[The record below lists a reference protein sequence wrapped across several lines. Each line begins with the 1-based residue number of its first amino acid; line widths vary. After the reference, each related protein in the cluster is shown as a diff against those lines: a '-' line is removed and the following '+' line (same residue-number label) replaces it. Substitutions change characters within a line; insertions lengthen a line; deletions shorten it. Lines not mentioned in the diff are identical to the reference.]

1 MFRNQFVKSLQ
12 FMLACSLFSFGSVYA
27 DVPLTVEG
35 LLTDKGKL
43 KLDMTVSY
51 ANSEKSNASTGDYV
65 NIQTGPTS
73 FVTFPT
79 KVGDGVINSDVLVGT
94 LGLKYGIFA
103 NTEVYGRSSWFS
115 SANRSSGVSGISN
128 SSNNGLADAWVGV
141 NYKFRDDKKTSAV
154 LGFIEAAII
163 EKHNNNSASMKSWL
177 VGFTTYKSTLV
188 SG

>member
-79 KVGDGVINSDVLVGT
+79 KVGDGVINSDGRIQVRSATRFNEAWNTSWGVLNPSRF
-94 LGLKYGIFA
+94 LG
-103 NTEVYGRSSWFS
+103 R
-115 SANRSSGVSGISN
+115 
-128 SSNNGLADAWVGV
+128 
-141 NYKFRDDKKTSAV
+141 
-154 LGFIEAAII
+154 
-163 EKHNNNSASMKSWL
+163 
-177 VGFTTYKSTLV
+177 
-188 SG
+188 